1 MSTDNQP
8 LPTAVLSDRFNIVNE
23 ACCPARNRHTK
34 YRYFSIPALDEHGGP
49 VFATGDDIESNKLLI
64 TQPCILVSKLNPRI
78 ARVLLIDNIDS
89 IPSCASTEFILYA
102 PRLADL
108 DLRYYRWFF
117 ESGEFHGKLQRVAI
131 GSTNSHQRVRP
142 SETLKWQ
149 IPAPD
154 VREQQRIADIL
165 DSIHIA
171 IRETEALIAKLR
183 KIKAGLLHDLLTRG
197 IDENGELR
205 NPSRVGPQW
214 TDSDIGSVPL
224 GWEVTGLCDRAH
236 PSRPYIKTGPF
247 GSALK
252 SEHWVSEG
260 VPAIT
265 IGALG
270 EGEIIRSELLHVTT
284 GKAASLREC
293 AVHDGDL
300 VFSRVADV
308 GRSVLITAASDG
320 WIMSSNL
327 MRISLNPTTVLPEY
341 AYFALVFDDRT
352 RKQVRSL
359 VNAGGRDVANTPILE
374 RLKFAWPPLEEQK
387 SIVERAN
394 AVDSALRV
402 ELDQR
407 SKLTKLKS
415 GLMHD
420 LLTGK
425 VRVPLPGTAR

>member
-1 MSTDNQP
+1 MSDQARLRPLADIVELRSDKLSGRKPQDAPYLGLEHIDCDSGHLNGVGAATHSVSTNCVFLRGDILFGKLRPNLRKCVQAPFDGFGSTDILVLRPVDTIDRRFAVWVFQQEAVFRRAEQTAIGTKMP
-8 LPTAVLSDRFNIVNE
+8 RTSWHDLKQIQVFLPETSTEQRRIAQILD
-23 ACCPARNRHTK
+23 
-34 YRYFSIPALDEHGGP
+34 ALD
-49 VFATGDDIESNKLLI
+49 T
-64 TQPCILVSKLNPRI
+64 
-78 ARVLLIDNIDS
+78 
-89 IPSCASTEFILYA
+89 
-102 PRLADL
+102 
-108 DLRYYRWFF
+108 
-117 ESGEFHGKLQRVAI
+117 
-131 GSTNSHQRVRP
+131 
-142 SETLKWQ
+142 
-149 IPAPD
+149 
-154 VREQQRIADIL
+154 
-165 DSIHIA
+165 A